1 VGLKLTYLVVM
12 GTVYIR
18 KVGRNNYVI
27 PIISGKLP
35 VAETEN
41 RKYACLNSVYK
52 HEPYE
57 RKYYFDI
64 LTILCISFI
73 SLIGK
78 HTDMYRTHKRRM
90 C

>member
-1 VGLKLTYLVVM
+1 MLIFIEWFCKLDLKCDNVDIHCIVDRRL
-12 GTVYIR
+12 
-18 KVGRNNYVI
+18 
-27 PIISGKLP
+27 
-35 VAETEN
+35 E
-41 RKYACLNSVYK
+41 RKYASLNSVYK